1 MSHIKVID
9 RYSEKCGNKNEKP
22 LEWIQQVHH
31 ERFLSPARDEQSRR
45 IRADNYGK
53 IMKKKLIFIAIIA
66 ITIITLSGLFFL
78 LKKSSSKNDNEFIVG
93 TVANYAPW
101 VSINETGDYEGFDI
115 DVINEIAKKLNKKL
129 VIKDLGSM
137 SPLFIALE
145 QGTID
150 AIIWGME
157 ITKDRLEKIAM
168 SRYQG
173 DTIKSFPLIF
183 WKKIPTGIESIKDM
197 KDKIICVEPASAQD
211 TVLSKY
217 PFINKKF
224 TEKVDDALLNIQYG
238 KADAAFV
245 ESAIAKKFKNKYPE
259 IQILEVPLEEE
270 DQVFGVGI
278 CIKKNNLEL
287 VNLVQQAV
295 DESKEKI
302 KEFETR
308 WDI

>member
-9 RYSEKCGNKNEKP
+9 RYSKKCGNKNEKP

-101 VSINETGDYEGFDI
+101 VSVNETGDYEGFDI

-137 SPLFIALE
+137 SSLFIALE

-150 AIIWGME
+150 VIIWGME

-168 SRYQG
+168 IRYQG
-173 DTIKSFPLIF
+173 DTVKSFPLIF
-183 WKKIPTGIESIKDM
+183 WKKIPTGIE
-197 KDKIICVEPASAQD
+197 
-211 TVLSKY
+211 LSKD